1 MNEDEAAQIG
11 TGQSTAARARAIA
24 KKGTRT
30 VVMKRSREGC
40 CVYTSDQEIICPA
53 YEVEAR
59 DTTGAGDCF
68 VAGFL
73 AAYLEGAP
81 SETAGL
87 MGNAAGALSIQTI
100 GAVEGLLSRQQFE
113 EWMARTPL
121 RRANLGSR

>member
-1 MNEDEAAQIG
+1 
-11 TGQSTAARARAIA
+11 
-24 KKGTRT
+24 
-30 VVMKRSREGC
+30 MKRSRKGC
-40 CVYTSDQEIICPA
+40 CVYASDQEIICPA

-81 SETAGL
+81 AETAGL

-100 GAVEGLLSRQQFE
+100 GAIEGLLPRKRFE

-121 RRANLGSR
+121 PRAAPRFH